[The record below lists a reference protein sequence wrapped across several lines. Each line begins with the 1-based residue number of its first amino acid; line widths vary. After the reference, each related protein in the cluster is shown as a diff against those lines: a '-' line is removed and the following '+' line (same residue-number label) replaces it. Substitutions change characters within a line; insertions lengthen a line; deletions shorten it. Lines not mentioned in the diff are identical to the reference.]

1 VIGERVDHMAAN
13 QQVLRAQEL
22 RDLIQLSQEEHFNV
36 FELVPST
43 PLDAYF
49 DRIQKGI
56 IKSAM
61 VGCTDDNVDQEIQTE
76 TVDRSDKF
84 N

>member
-1 VIGERVDHMAAN
+1 MGERVDHVAAN
-13 QQVLRAQEL
+13 QQVQRAQEL

-36 FELVPST
+36 FEMVPST

-49 DRIQKGI
+49 DRIQRGV

-61 VGCTDDNVDQEIQTE
+61 VSCNDDHVD
-76 TVDRSDKF
+76 
-84 N
+84 